1 MKFSLE
7 QVELFGVTTGAG
19 VGDTAGVGVTTG
31 AGVGVTTGFDVITI
45 LRSSRFDS
53 EYSELPG

>member
-7 QVELFGVTTGAG
+7 QAVS
-19 VGDTAGVGVTTG
+19 AGVGVRVTT
-31 AGVGVTTGFDVITI
+31 GVGVTTGFDVITI